1 MVATRSQDQEPA
13 KASEAAERT
22 PDKRKRIEENSTITR
37 PNPPVKKSKLEGS
50 HSSNKTDSHTL
61 AAVVVPT
68 NNHQKARTPSQTS
81 QSDSLAN
88 DGTCKPMP
96 FRIGQERMSPSTH
109 DERLVDVADISIAKF
124 GEDIEAQAPG
134 SWEKRA
140 ETKRSTPSTKFT
152 SSGRRRSKR
161 THTMEPPTDESTL
174 GVASAYDTSTQSTN
188 APLDLQHK
196 RSYIE
201 AAGLDDPVSR
211 PNPALS
217 KYVEPK
223 HKIRDTESVPSD
235 DEAPEVVTKSS
246 GQQEARSAA
255 AEATKAAATQ
265 RAAEKQKR
273 RERDMLLKSQAK
285 GLKKESAQFTS
296 RKAPSDISTEDG
308 GVEQKGFPRLDDTNW
323 ANWTS
328 GDALPALL
336 PDELLAA
343 EPMARMPTPPLR
355 RDVVKATVNTR
366 RRFLDQASKPPK
378 DIQRGSVRIRVLE
391 DRRAMLPPKVSKD
404 SKMLRESWLAGRL
417 GSKGR
422 VVMERRKIS
431 TGFVRR

>member
-13 KASEAAERT
+13 KAPEAAERT
-22 PDKRKRIEENSTITR
+22 PDKRKRTEENSTITR
-37 PNPPVKKSKLEGS
+37 SNPRVKKSKLEGS
-50 HSSNKTDSHTL
+50 HSSNKTDSRTL
-61 AAVVVPT
+61 AAVVIPT
-68 NNHQKARTPSQTS
+68 NNHQEAQTPTHTFQT
-81 QSDSLAN
+81 DDLAN
-88 DGTCKPMP
+88 DGACQPRP
-96 FRIGQERMSPSTH
+96 SRIGHERMSPSTH
-109 DERLVDVADISIAKF
+109 DQEGLVNVA
-124 GEDIEAQAPG
+124 EIEAQVPG

-140 ETKRSTPSTKFT
+140 EIKRSTPSTKFT
-152 SSGRRRSKR
+152 SSGRSRSKR
-161 THTMEPPTDESTL
+161 THTMEPPTDESAL
-174 GVASAYDTSTQSTN
+174 EVASAYDTSAQSTN

-196 RSYIE
+196 RSYNE
-201 AAGLDDPVSR
+201 APALDALN
-211 PNPALS
+211 PNPNPPLPEHM
-217 KYVEPK
+217 EPK
-223 HKIRDTESVPSD
+223 HTIRDIESVSSD

-265 RAAEKQKR
+265 RAAHKQKR
-273 RERDMLLKSQAK
+273 RERHMLLKSQAK
-285 GLKKESAQFTS
+285 GSKKESGQFTW
-296 RKAPSDISTEDG
+296 RKDRSDISAEDG
-308 GVEQKGFPRLDDTNW
+308 EVDQKDFPRVDDTNW

-328 GDALPALL
+328 GDPLPALL

-355 RDVVKATVNTR
+355 RDVVNATVNTR
-366 RRFLDQASKPPK
+366 RRFLDQTSKPPK
-378 DIQRGSVRIRVLE
+378 DIQRGGVRIRVLE

-404 SKMLRESWLAGRL
+404 SQMLRESWLAGRL

>member
-1 MVATRSQDQEPA
+1 MVATRSQDQESA

-22 PDKRKRIEENSTITR
+22 SDKKKRTEENSTVTK
-37 PNPPVKKSKLEGS
+37 PNPTVKKSKLEGS
-50 HSSNKTDSHTL
+50 HSSNKTESHTL
-61 AAVVVPT
+61 AAVVIPT
-68 NNHQKARTPSQTS
+68 NNNQEVRTPSHNF
-81 QSDSLAN
+81 QSDNIAN
-88 DGTCKPMP
+88 DGACEPRP
-96 FRIGQERMSPSTH
+96 FGIGQEQMPPPTNDQRSGN
-109 DERLVDVADISIAKF
+109 VADTSIAKV

-134 SWEKRA
+134 IWEKRA
-140 ETKRSTPSTKFT
+140 ETKRPTPSTKFT
-152 SSGRRRSKR
+152 SSGRRSKR
-161 THTMEPPTDESTL
+161 THTTEPPTDESAL
-174 GVASAYDTSTQSTN
+174 EVASAYDTSAQSTN

-196 RSYIE
+196 RSYNE
-201 AAGLDDPVSR
+201 ATALDALNSN
-211 PNPALS
+211 PNPQLS
-217 KYVEPK
+217 KQMEPK
-223 HKIRDTESVPSD
+223 HTIRDTESVPSD

-255 AEATKAAATQ
+255 AEATKAAANQ

-285 GLKKESAQFTS
+285 GSKKESGQFTW
-296 RKAPSDISTEDG
+296 RKDRSDISAEDG
-308 GVEQKGFPRLDDTNW
+308 EVDQKDFPRVDDTNW

-328 GDALPALL
+328 GDPLPALL

-355 RDVVKATVNTR
+355 RDVVNATVNTR
-366 RRFLDQASKPPK
+366 RRFLDQTSKPPK

-404 SKMLRESWLAGRL
+404 SQMLRESWLAGRL

>member
-22 PDKRKRIEENSTITR
+22 PDKRKRIEEDSTTTR
-37 PNPPVKKSKLEGS
+37 PNPSVKKSKLEGS
-50 HSSNKTDSHTL
+50 HSSNKTDSQTL
-61 AAVVVPT
+61 AAVIIPT
-68 NNHQKARTPSQTS
+68 NNHQEDRTPSHTF
-81 QSDSLAN
+81 QS
-88 DGTCKPMP
+88 
-96 FRIGQERMSPSTH
+96 
-109 DERLVDVADISIAKF
+109 ERLVNVADINSATF

-161 THTMEPPTDESTL
+161 TRTTEPPTDESAL
-174 GVASAYDTSTQSTN
+174 EVASAHDTASQSTN

-201 AAGLDDPVSR
+201 AADLDALISH
-211 PNPALS
+211 PNPSLS
-217 KYVEPK
+217 NYMEPK
-223 HKIRDTESVPSD
+223 HKIRDTESVSSD

-246 GQQEARSAA
+246 GQQEARFAA

-285 GLKKESAQFTS
+285 GLRKESGQFTW
-296 RKAPSDISTEDG
+296 RKDRSDVSAEDG
-308 GVEQKGFPRLDDTNW
+308 EAEHKGFPRLDDTKW

-328 GDALPALL
+328 GDPLPALL

-366 RRFLDQASKPPK
+366 RRFLDQSSKPPK

-404 SKMLRESWLAGRL
+404 SQMLRESWLAGRL